1 MAPSR
6 PTVLVT
12 GAAGFAAGHL
22 FERLAAEP
30 APPRLVGWHRPGGT
44 PPASSGAGAAVS
56 WRGVDLLDLDAVSAA
71 LAADPPDQV
80 YHLAGATHQG
90 RSFGQPTDVLRVNA
104 MGTEHL
110 LRALARHAPR
120 ARALVTSTGFVYQPH
135 DTAALGEEAP
145 LRPGSPY
152 ALSKLAQELVARHA
166 GATTTVEVIVARPFN
181 HLGPR
186 QSADYFAPNFARQIA
201 DIAHGRAE
209 PILRVGNLTA
219 RRDLTDVRDVVRA
232 YVALMAGGEPG
243 GIYNVCSGR
252 AVAVREVLDGL
263 IARSGVAVDVQVAP
277 ELLRPVDQPLL
288 LGTRDRIGAAVGWA
302 PEIPLDTTLGD
313 LLAEWMARPPRASA

>member
-1 MAPSR
+1 VASSR

-22 FERLAAEP
+22 FDRLAAGP
-30 APPRLVGWHRPGGT
+30 GAPRLIGWHRPGGT
-44 PPASSGAGAAVS
+44 PPGATGAAVH
-56 WRGVDLLDLDAVSAA
+56 WRAVDLLDADAVAA
-71 LAADPPDQV
+71 AVAAEPPDQV

-90 RSFGQPTDVLRVNA
+90 KSFAQPTDVLRVNA
-104 MGTEHL
+104 MGTDHL

-120 ARALVTSTGFVYQPH
+120 SRALITSTGFVYQPH
-135 DTAALGEEAP
+135 DTAPLDEDAP
-145 LRPGSPY
+145 LRPASPY

-166 GATTTVEVIVARPFN
+166 GATTSVEVIVARPFN

-186 QSADYFAPNFARQIA
+186 QSAEYFAPNFARQIA
-201 DIAHGRAE
+201 DIVHGRSE
-209 PILRVGNLTA
+209 PVLKVGNLTA

-232 YVALMAGGEPG
+232 YTALMASGEAG

-252 AVAVREVLDGL
+252 AVAVRDVLDGL

-288 LGTRDRIGAAVGWA
+288 LGTRDRIAAAAGWA
-302 PEIPLDTTLGD
+302 PEIPLETTLSD
-313 LLAEWMARPPRASA
+313 LLAEWMARPARPKG